1 MGSNQK
7 WYRER
12 LYVVEN
18 KYLKIYGYK
27 DVFTEIMKSKP
38 VVSRWETIDLEKIT
52 EMVSRKR
59 VVGQQQ
65 TIAQCYMKSGT
76 YVPVHTQASE
86 QMIYVLQGAIRVVVD
101 GTGFV
106 VGEGEVVQLPAKL
119 SRHIEVLEDTFH
131 LEFSHLPEST

>member
-1 MGSNQK
+1 
-7 WYRER
+7 
-12 LYVVEN
+12 
-18 KYLKIYGYK
+18 
-27 DVFTEIMKSKP
+27 MKSKP

-119 SRHIEVLEDTFH
+119 SRHIEVLEDTFP
-131 LEFSHLPEST
+131 LECSHLPEST